1 MPRVKAFDPE
11 TALEAA
17 MELFWRQGYKATSV
31 RSLAEAMGINHFS
44 LYDTFGDKQAL
55 YVKAIERYRHRVTGE
70 LIALLGRGDGLR
82 AIADYFA
89 RLAELLSSPA
99 GRRGCLVQNA
109 TVERASL
116 DPAVAVRTRAANRA
130 VEDALYGALERARRA
145 GVLAGSD
152 SLRDR
157 ARALFATAQGM
168 IVMAKN
174 DDDGNCV
181 DSAARF
187 IAREIEAWRE
197 NGEAA

>member
-1 MPRVKAFDPE
+1 
-11 TALEAA
+11 
-17 MELFWRQGYKATSV
+17 MELFWRQGYKATTV
-31 RSLAEAMGINHFS
+31 RDLAGAMGINHFS

-55 YVKAIERYRHRVTGE
+55 YVKAIERYRERVTGE
-70 LIALLGRGDGLR
+70 LIELLGRGEGLR
-82 AIADYFA
+82 AIAAYFA

-109 TVERASL
+109 TVERAAL

-130 VEDALYGALERARRA
+130 VEDALHGALERARRA

-157 ARALFATAQGM
+157 AHALFAIAQGM

-174 DDDGNCV
+174 DDASSA

-187 IAREIEAWRE
+187 VTRELEAWRA
-197 NGEAA
+197 NGDAP